1 MVVERTEGWAAAV
14 VLAGRLLDRG
24 VPETHDVFRD
34 DGRPVVAR
42 LMEQAFGSCPPE
54 LREVLL
60 SVCHEDEVGDEEAG
74 ALSGDPRAGRLLARV
89 AEQGLL
95 VTAYGDG
102 AGAEAAEPTRWRLHP
117 LLRDFLQRAERGV
130 GADAGRMRLPPT
142 HAPPVTTPPPV
153 SRPGPSA
160 TPPVPR
166 TPSCSASCWSR
177 SASTSSCWGSR
188 PSSIPRWPAWT

>member
-1 MVVERTEGWAAAV
+1 MVLTPDESATLLRIHHPAATPTDVAMVVERTKGWAAAV

-24 VPETHDVFRD
+24 RAESQDVFRD

-42 LMEQAFGSCPPE
+42 LMERAFGACPPE

-60 SVCHEDEVGDEEAG
+60 SVCHEGEVGDEEAA
-74 ALSGDPRAGRLLARV
+74 ALSGDPRAGQMLARV

-95 VTAYGDG
+95 VTAYGDDPAP
-102 AGAEAAEPTRWRLHP
+102 AGPTRWRLHP
-117 LLRDFLQRAERGV
+117 LLREFLRDRTEEWEPTRA
-130 GADAGRMRLPPT
+130 MRLPPT
-142 HAPPVTTPPPV
+142 RAPPATTSPRV

-166 TPSCSASCWSR
+166 TPSCSASC
-177 SASTSSCWGSR
+177 
-188 PSSIPRWPAWT
+188 